1 MTLAP
6 GELERMLKQ
15 RQREVRFVTSFVI
28 LALAAGGGLLWP
40 SVQQAAI
47 DRFGPFF
54 PTRVLG
60 GELLALVVLFII
72 YLWRKTSQIERLI
85 ERLITESGRGRQ
97 LEELLSQAR
106 AVLEASMQLNLDDD
120 AAASLQKILQC
131 VTESLRADRGVLW
144 RQRTE
149 GRAPDREAV
158 FPSTTE
164 APDPLA
170 IAFEDEVAR
179 RTIERGQTIVIDE
192 GTELDQY
199 EIEAARPRKGW
210 KRLVAAPLVVEG
222 KPVGALMLC
231 NPESVG
237 SEAEQ
242 DPESS
247 SVGLLEIF
255 AGFAAGVLRNLR
267 VFQTIAR
274 RNSELMRARQLLC
287 DHQRELA
294 EIDAVATMSRV
305 AKSLAH
311 GMSGP
316 LTAISGYTDVVL
328 TTKPDAL
335 TLQGAREGL
344 RREID
349 ALKQRLH
356 KVVEFTQTWR
366 RAYGVVDLNQVVET
380 AVALHSEPLRARGVT
395 CRFDPHPGLPYTVA
409 DPVRLRQV
417 FLCLLSFVRG
427 ALREGSSAEMRVRT
441 LADSG
446 TLLVY
451 IDFPGRAG
459 LTELVAPLLDPNVEV
474 TTLARERNLDLPV
487 AVSILRDHRGDLEIE
502 TLEDLGTRIIVQL
515 PVLSEAPE
523 LHPAEPDPD
532 VSLDEVL
539 NRIFGDDAEST
550 APVHPMPQ
558 RRVAA
563 AAAPVQPR
571 HTPVSIAP
579 PHHAAAA
586 PVATAAPMMMSPEI
600 SPLRPTGDA
609 AKPAAAAAKPA
620 MPVSPLAKPAQ
631 PAAPAKP
638 VQPMAPA
645 ASRPAA
651 PVSPSQTRPAA
662 PASPAQPLPPPATG
676 PEGAGLNELFQPSEM
691 WRGAPPIQAPK
702 RPVEPT
708 KDAPSRFTLLEHAEV
723 EGALKLFDE
732 AEQASNPPKE

>member
-1 MTLAP
+1 VRPDEHTLNRYIHAP
-6 GELERMLKQ
+6 N
-15 RQREVRFVTSFVI
+15 REIRVVGSLMIFV
-28 LALAAGGGLLWP
+28 LAGGFAMLYP
-40 SVQQAAI
+40 SVQKAVVE
-47 DRFGPFF
+47 RFGPNF
-54 PTRVLG
+54 PSFTLVA
-60 GELLALVVLFII
+60 ELLVLVGLFVA
-72 YLWRKTSQIERLI
+72 YLWRKSCQVERLVREI
-85 ERLITESGRGRQ
+85 VEGRERTLKLEDGFSRARSVAQASGQ
-97 LEELLSQAR
+97 LHVDE
-106 AVLEASMQLNLDDD
+106 D
-120 AAASLQKILQC
+120 AAASLVKVLQC
-131 VTESLRADRGVLW
+131 VIEALHASRGVLW
-144 RQRTE
+144 RQRADQRPLE
-149 GRAPDREAV
+149 REAV
-158 FPSTTE
+158 FPSSPK
-164 APDPLA
+164 APDPLDL
-170 IAFEDEVAR
+170 AFEDEIASKVLATGK
-179 RTIERGQTIVIDE
+179 TIRVDERSDLSKLG
-192 GTELDQY
+192 
-199 EIEAARPRKGW
+199 IEVERPRRYAKS
-210 KRLVAAPLVVEG
+210 LVAVPLLVDH
-222 KPVGALMLC
+222 KAVGALLLC
-231 NPESVG
+231 DANL
-237 SEAEQ
+237 EAAASGDAEAH
-242 DPESS
+242 PREM
-247 SVGLLEIF
+247 LEICV
-255 AGFAAGVLRNLR
+255 GFAAGALRNLR
-267 VFQTIAR
+267 KFQTVAR
-274 RNSELMRARQLLC
+274 RNDELNRARNLLSQ
-287 DHQRELA
+287 HQRELA

-563 AAAPVQPR
+563 AAAPVPPR

-662 PASPAQPLPPPATG
+662 PATPAQPLPPPATG